1 MRHTFT
7 ILLLLWPA
15 LAWGQIP
22 GGFTVGGSKPSKEQ
36 VQQAQKVIAD
46 ATADDGVLRLEVGEF
61 EVVQIKEENGKLAI
75 VGPVAWFAVNEAV
88 VKRLD
93 VPANHPF
100 PIYLK
105 RRGEPKAKLH
115 VLPPQKHPYWLMIG
129 DQVGNSP
136 FLMVQNGADAAK
148 PPVEAH
154 RISVQVGP
162 DKPKPDPDIDPKPP
176 GPVPI
181 IDKGLRVLIVWETKD
196 LSNYPAAQVAA
207 VNSTEVRQY
216 LSAKCVK
223 VNGHPEWRVY
233 DPDTDVTRES
243 KVWQDAMKIKRDKLP
258 WIIVSDGEKGT
269 SEPLPADKDALMNLL
284 KLYGGQ

>member
-1 MRHTFT
+1 
-7 ILLLLWPA
+7 
-15 LAWGQIP
+15 
-22 GGFTVGGSKPSKEQ
+22 
-36 VQQAQKVIAD
+36 
-46 ATADDGVLRLEVGEF
+46 
-61 EVVQIKEENGKLAI
+61 VQIKEENGKLAI

-162 DKPKPDPDIDPKPP
+162 DKPVPPPPPPPNELADKLRPAYAADTDPQKNTHREN
-176 GPVPI
+176 
-181 IDKGLRVLIVWETKD
+181 L
-196 LSNYPAAQVAA
+196 AAFYRQAALGVAEFKTWGECYA
-207 VNSTEVRQY
+207 KMQDASRRLGTAGK
-216 LSAKCVK
+216 LSAVQGM
-223 VNGHPEWRVY
+223 VASLLQQELPY
-233 DPDTDVTRES
+233 SDADTID
-243 KVWQDAMKIKRDKLP
+243 DAGRAKAVAVFNRI
-258 WIIVSDGEKGT
+258 
-269 SEPLPADKDALMNLL
+269 AAALEAL
-284 KLYGGQ
+284 K